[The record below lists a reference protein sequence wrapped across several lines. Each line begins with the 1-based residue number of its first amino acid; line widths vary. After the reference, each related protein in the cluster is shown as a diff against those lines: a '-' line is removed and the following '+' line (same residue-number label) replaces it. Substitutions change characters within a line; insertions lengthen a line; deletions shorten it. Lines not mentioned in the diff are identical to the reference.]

1 MGRRVGRQ
9 AQIMPTDCS
18 MEDHVAVLI
27 VLYIGSLASEKS
39 KAIMRRMETMQTLGL
54 LDWD

>member
-1 MGRRVGRQ
+1 
-9 AQIMPTDCS
+9 MPTDCS